1 MKKIMAAAAV
11 IAAMLLCGIC
21 CRAEE
26 TVSAVDTDDLYDSL
40 GIDDSEISDNIP
52 DEAKRIFSENGI
64 TVSDSGDFAEI
75 DPSDI
80 INYILDSFRSNLTYP
95 LRVLGTMICAA
106 MLSAAVSAFSS
117 ASDSRTA
124 KVYEIMSVLITTA
137 AVSAPAADCINSMI
151 ATMKAG
157 GVFMLSYVPVY
168 AGIAIS
174 SGSVTG
180 AAAYNMT
187 VMAVSEGA
195 VQLSSHVLLPL
206 MSMCMAMGIIDG
218 INPDFSLGAVTSL
231 IGKIVSFVI
240 GVVMTVFTGM
250 LALQNALGTAADTVG
265 VKAAKLAVAN
275 LVPVVGGA
283 LSDTYTAV
291 RSGLALLRNAAGIYG
306 IAAVALTVLPPV
318 IEAAS
323 LYLAVNIGGAFAEM
337 LGQNGIAK
345 LLKNISGV
353 IGMAMSLLLCYGA
366 MLIIS
371 TGILMYGITA

>member
-1 MKKIMAAAAV
+1 
-11 IAAMLLCGIC
+11 
-21 CRAEE
+21 
-26 TVSAVDTDDLYDSL
+26 
-40 GIDDSEISDNIP
+40 
-52 DEAKRIFSENGI
+52 
-64 TVSDSGDFAEI
+64 
-75 DPSDI
+75 
-80 INYILDSFRSNLTYP
+80 
-95 LRVLGTMICAA
+95 
-106 MLSAAVSAFSS
+106 
-117 ASDSRTA
+117 
-124 KVYEIMSVLITTA
+124 
-137 AVSAPAADCINSMI
+137 
-151 ATMKAG
+151 
-157 GVFMLSYVPVY
+157 
-168 AGIAIS
+168 
-174 SGSVTG
+174 
-180 AAAYNMT
+180 
-187 VMAVSEGA
+187 
-195 VQLSSHVLLPL
+195 
-206 MSMCMAMGIIDG
+206 MAMGIIDG

>member
-1 MKKIMAAAAV
+1 
-11 IAAMLLCGIC
+11 
-21 CRAEE
+21 
-26 TVSAVDTDDLYDSL
+26 
-40 GIDDSEISDNIP
+40 
-52 DEAKRIFSENGI
+52 
-64 TVSDSGDFAEI
+64 
-75 DPSDI
+75 
-80 INYILDSFRSNLTYP
+80 
-95 LRVLGTMICAA
+95 
-106 MLSAAVSAFSS
+106 
-117 ASDSRTA
+117 
-124 KVYEIMSVLITTA
+124 
-137 AVSAPAADCINSMI
+137 
-151 ATMKAG
+151 
-157 GVFMLSYVPVY
+157 
-168 AGIAIS
+168 
-174 SGSVTG
+174 
-180 AAAYNMT
+180 MT